1 MRATVRRQVHYKS
14 ESPVAKE
21 VAVKAEAGARAVA
34 ARLER
39 EAAAKAGWAEK
50 AVVADKVEEA
60 AVGAAARRK
69 SAQTI
74 QGCTHTSKKF
84 H

>member
-50 AVVADKVEEA
+50 AVVVAHHK
-60 AVGAAARRK
+60 R
-69 SAQTI
+69 AQTI
-74 QGCTHTSKKF
+74 LGCTHTTKLF
-84 H
+84 R